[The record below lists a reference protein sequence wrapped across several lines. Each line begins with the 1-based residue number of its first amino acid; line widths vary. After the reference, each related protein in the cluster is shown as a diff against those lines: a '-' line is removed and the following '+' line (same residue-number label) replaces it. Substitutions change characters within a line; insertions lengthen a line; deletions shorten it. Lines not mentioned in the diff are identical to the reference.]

1 MVEPLTVDRA
11 TVDCFLFAMTDGRS
25 LALTAVL
32 AVVFWC
38 FPEGRLAGA
47 PVVKLFGRELE
58 DTSAAETAVAAVVR
72 CNCCCGCSCCDDME
86 GPADEG
92 QFLLSSQISLLLLS
106 FSRFLELA
114 GRFLLPCSALAA
126 EGFNSLQVKL
136 MLLPPLAD
144 LITSL
149 ADMPFSRQSQNNV
162 SAREAVGPSDDGRL
176 AVAPGCWGVNLL
188 TDRRFGWRPLE
199 AAPSPSVPLSPLVDI
214 SLV

>member
-11 TVDCFLFAMTDGRS
+11 KVDCFLFAMSDGRS

-149 ADMPFSRQSQNNV
+149 ADMPFSRQSQKC
-162 SAREAVGPSDDGRL
+162 EC
-176 AVAPGCWGVNLL
+176 PGSSR
-188 TDRRFGWRPLE
+188 TE
-199 AAPSPSVPLSPLVDI
+199 
-214 SLV
+214 